1 MGQYNG
7 CNVALNAVYGSVG
20 VIGRHCIYELQDAN
34 PALLDDEA
42 YVRNALEQAVEA
54 SGATLLQLVSHKF
67 EPQGVTAIAL
77 LSESHVSFH
86 SYPEFG
92 YAAVDSFTCGEH
104 TDPEAAC
111 HSLKNS
117 FDSKSGSIQLL
128 TRRNSSVSQH
138 QSLDDVLKSN
148 YRCCS

>member
-77 LSESHVSFH
+77 LSESHISFH
-86 SYPEFG
+86 SWPQYG
-92 YAAVDSFTCGEH
+92 YASVDCYTCGEH
-104 TDPEAAC
+104 TDPQKAC
-111 HSLKNS
+111 LFLKDS
-117 FDSKSGSIQLL
+117 FQSNNDDITVIQRNYFSGDSRIQ
-128 TRRNSSVSQH
+128 
-138 QSLDDVLKSN
+138 
-148 YRCCS
+148 

>member
-1 MGQYNG
+1 
-7 CNVALNAVYGSVG
+7 LIAVYGSVG

-42 YVRNALEQAVEA
+42 FVRTALEQAVEA

-67 EPQGVTAIAL
+67 QPQGVTAIAL
-77 LSESHVSFH
+77 LSESHISFH

-111 HSLKNS
+111 HSLKYA
-117 FDSKSGSIQLL
+117 FESKSGAIQLL
-128 TRRNSSVSQH
+128 TRRNSAISPGQP
-138 QSLDDVLKSN
+138 LDENLRSS

>member
-1 MGQYNG
+1 M
-7 CNVALNAVYGSVG
+7 YGSVG

-42 YVRNALEQAVEA
+42 YVKNALEQAVDA

-77 LSESHVSFH
+77 LSESHISFH

-104 TDPEAAC
+104 TDAEAAC
-111 HSLKNS
+111 YSLKTS
-117 FDSKSGSIQLL
+117 FESKSGALQIL
-128 TRRNSSVSQH
+128 TRRNSSISLGQP
-138 QSLDDVLKSN
+138 LDDVLRSN

>member
-1 MGQYNG
+1 MT
-7 CNVALNAVYGSVG
+7 AVYGSVG

-42 YVRNALEQAVEA
+42 YVKNALEQAVDA

-77 LSESHVSFH
+77 LSESHISFH

-104 TDPEAAC
+104 TDAEAAC
-111 HSLKNS
+111 YSLKTS
-117 FDSKSGSIQLL
+117 FESKSGALQIL
-128 TRRNSSVSQH
+128 TRRNSSISLGQP
-138 QSLDDVLKSN
+138 LDDVLRSN